1 MRMNGVKYKSI
12 LPAVMIGLVVASLMM
27 NGFDTVSGMNQV
39 EAAAASSSS
48 STFTAF
54 LANNAPGRTLKYVN
68 GVTTVTNLSSTVVLV
83 NKKRNLPSHYVPQDL
98 VIPQIPFSFSG
109 PSPKKQMRKIA
120 ATSLEKLFAAAKKDG
135 IDLKAVSGYRSYAT
149 QKSIFE
155 RNASIKG
162 EAAANKTSARPG
174 QSEHQTG
181 LSMDISSASVGYDAG
196 AESLEIPRKANGLKV
211 NAPKYGFIIRYGKGQ
226 EKGTGYSYEPWHVR
240 YVGVFIAGEITRQN
254 LTLEQYLE
262 KKQ

>member
-181 LSMDISSASVGYDAG
+181 LSMDISSASVGYA
-196 AESLEIPRKANGLKV
+196 LEQSFGNTKEGKWLKV